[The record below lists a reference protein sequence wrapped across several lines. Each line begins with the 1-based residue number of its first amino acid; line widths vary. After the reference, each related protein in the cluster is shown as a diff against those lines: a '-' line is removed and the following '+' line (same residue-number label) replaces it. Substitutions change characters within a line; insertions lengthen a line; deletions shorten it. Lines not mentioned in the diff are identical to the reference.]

1 MIRFPPLEQD
11 ALAAGQPRP
20 AKFSPSRQS
29 GGSKFLG
36 PVKILVIKNLKLNV
50 WKISCPFDFCQS
62 FISRSPFD
70 EWKKVFKRAIN
81 SAPKISNQTSILMT
95 SFGVRRDRCYRKVLI
110 EKTGALSL
118 SHTLLLTHAH
128 TLAHPLLLTHAHTH
142 GTMDTW
148 LWFAAHAG
156 TPLKPGAITF
166 KLLVW

>member
-1 MIRFPPLEQD
+1 MMIRLHPLEQS

-36 PVKILVIKNLKLNV
+36 LVKSLVIKNLKLNV

-95 SFGVRRDRCYRKVLI
+95 SFGVRRERCYRKVLI

-118 SHTLLLTHAH
+118 SHTL
-128 TLAHPLLLTHAHTH
+128 AHPLSLAHTHTH

-166 KLLVW
+166 KLLDW